1 VQQLFEI
8 ALKTGLTQQPSS
20 LLQIDQHVEVAI

>member
-8 ALKTGLTQQPSS
+8 ALKTRLTQQPSP
-20 LLQIDQHVEVAI
+20 LLHIDQHVEVAI